1 MVSNPMMLFVCYTHH
16 IVLVSSYF
24 EWKIIPELLFLVAWG
39 FLINFVQNTFIHLQK
54 NMKLFKT
61 ITHQTNDTSSAVT
74 IVDFDPVYTQAF
86 KDLNKEWISAY
97 FKMEASDYKA
107 LDDAQTNILDNGG
120 HIIVALYNDEPV
132 GVCALIKMQDPK
144 YQYELAKMAVSP
156 SMRGK
161 KIGWILGQAV
171 IDKARLLGASYIY
184 LESNTILTP
193 AIRLYE
199 KLGFTRVEGRP
210 TPYERCNIQ
219 MEMSIS

>member
-1 MVSNPMMLFVCYTHH
+1 
-16 IVLVSSYF
+16 
-24 EWKIIPELLFLVAWG
+24 
-39 FLINFVQNTFIHLQK
+39 
-54 NMKLFKT
+54 MKLFET
-61 ITHQTNDTSSAVT
+61 ITQQTNDTLSEVT
-74 IVDFDPVYTQAF
+74 IVDFAPVYAQAF

-107 LDDAQTNILDNGG
+107 LDGAQTNILDNGG
-120 HIIVALYNDEPV
+120 HILVALYNDEPV

-144 YQYELAKMAVSP
+144 YQYELAKMAVAP

-171 IDKARLLGASYIY
+171 IEKARSLGANYIY

-193 AIRLYE
+193 AISLYE
-199 KLGFTRVEGRP
+199 KLGFTRVTGRP

-219 MEMSIS
+219 MEKPIS

>member
-1 MVSNPMMLFVCYTHH
+1 MEISATIGQQTENGL
-16 IVLVSSYF
+16 SS
-24 EWKIIPELLFLVAWG
+24 E
-39 FLINFVQNTFIHLQK
+39 
-54 NMKLFKT
+54 
-61 ITHQTNDTSSAVT
+61 VT
-74 IVDFDPVYTQAF
+74 IVDFTPAYAQAF
-86 KDLNKEWISAY
+86 KDLNKEWIATY

-107 LDDAQTNILDNGG
+107 LDGAQSYILDNGG
-120 HIIVALYNDEPV
+120 HILVALYNDEPV

-161 KIGWILGQAV
+161 KIGWILGQAAV
-171 IDKARLLGASYIY
+171 DKARSLGASYIY

-219 MEMSIS
+219 MEKPIF

>member
-1 MVSNPMMLFVCYTHH
+1 
-16 IVLVSSYF
+16 
-24 EWKIIPELLFLVAWG
+24 
-39 FLINFVQNTFIHLQK
+39 
-54 NMKLFKT
+54 MKLFET
-61 ITHQTNDTSSAVT
+61 ITQQTNDTSSGIT
-74 IVDFDPVYTQAF
+74 IVDFAPVYTQAF

-171 IDKARLLGASYIY
+171 IDKARSLGADYIY

-199 KLGFTRVEGRP
+199 KLGFTRVTGRP